1 MHQSTGDRRPGN
13 EANAILNWKRMLVGW
28 KGSGLNKAYTVYIHL
43 INVPFSWG
51 CQVFFIIIIGRSCF
65 FFPMFSGK
73 ICSFCFCC
81 LICVCVC
88 MSSDFGRS
96 VGAGGYDINHA
107 VVKDVFA
114 SLYERDFHHGKSWK
128 KTTKTTSQSN
138 MGVSFNGGTPVSPQV
153 LIIFSRET
161 NGCLVASF

>member
-13 EANAILNWKRMLVGW
+13 EANANLNWKRMLVGW

-128 KTTKTTSQSN
+128 KKRPKQHPKAIWVFPS
-138 MGVSFNGGTPVSPQV
+138 MVVPPFHPKCWSF
-153 LIIFSRET
+153 
-161 NGCLVASF
+161 LVEKPMVVW